1 MRNTRAEN
9 HKAKCS
15 KKLNKCGLETYY
27 IYIYIYIYDQ
37 FVDSSTN
44 ELSLRAYWYCSDQM
58 KILKDQ
64 SDLQTDL

>member
-1 MRNTRAEN
+1 MA
-9 HKAKCS
+9 S
-15 KKLNKCGLETYY
+15 KKCEIPEQRITKQNAVKNS
-27 IYIYIYIYDQ
+27 INVYIYIYIYDQ